1 MLVSLVTVP
10 FVIGRLGL
18 LGYGSWEV
26 LLSVST
32 ITTIFQNA
40 IGGTLLWRVSSA
52 YGAGDKSEIRRLP
65 GLGVAITLIMFAV
78 TLTLVLA
85 GRHFLVQFFHIPPE
99 LRLSAEV
106 ILPCIVGITV
116 LGGINESLAAV
127 LRGSQEAGYTSVI
140 QTLAG
145 FMNAGVLLTGLARG
159 AGLWSLLAGYSVAAV
174 TTGIGYY
181 LRASYLYGWFDIRPK
196 LPTRQDVL
204 AMRRYL
210 GCLSIGSFSSLL
222 RGETDKLVLAGF
234 ASPAWV
240 GIYAIA
246 AKMASVVMESSNF
259 FYNPTIAAS
268 GAMNGHG
275 DWEGIKRLYVTMGA
289 VFPVAAGLVSVLVL
303 SLYDRLTV
311 FWLGRSVPGIAPI
324 LFLVVAGN
332 AIAVIL
338 TGSGTSICKGVGKL
352 EIETIYVVTGLIL
365 NIILTITLVLAVG
378 AIGTVI
384 ASTVSW
390 SIGAVL
396 FVLLLH
402 RRFDLPLK
410 GTYRSVGALLYVG
423 AVVAVARALMPAYT
437 ANSDRLTALLSAVRF
452 GAAVACVFLLPF
464 VLLNATALTNR
475 TRRLILSAAQIE
487 GQG

>member
-1 MLVSLVTVP
+1 MTTTAPDFKLSPHSARPTGSRALRAGLFKNSALMMACRIAAMLVSLVTVP

-222 RGETDKLVLAGF
+222 RGETDKLVLAGLL
-234 ASPAWV
+234 P
-240 GIYAIA
+240 GLGGDLRHRG
-246 AKMASVVMESSNF
+246 K
-259 FYNPTIAAS
+259 
-268 GAMNGHG
+268 NG
-275 DWEGIKRLYVTMGA
+275 
-289 VFPVAAGLVSVLVL
+289 
-303 SLYDRLTV
+303 
-311 FWLGRSVPGIAPI
+311 LGRHGIQQ
-324 LFLVVAGN
+324 LFLQPDH
-332 AIAVIL
+332 
-338 TGSGTSICKGVGKL
+338 CR
-352 EIETIYVVTGLIL
+352 E
-365 NIILTITLVLAVG
+365 
-378 AIGTVI
+378 
-384 ASTVSW
+384 
-390 SIGAVL
+390 
-396 FVLLLH
+396 
-402 RRFDLPLK
+402 RRDE
-410 GTYRSVGALLYVG
+410 RS
-423 AVVAVARALMPAYT
+423 
-437 ANSDRLTALLSAVRF
+437 
-452 GAAVACVFLLPF
+452 
-464 VLLNATALTNR
+464 
-475 TRRLILSAAQIE
+475 RRLGGHKKALRHDGGSLSRS
-487 GQG
+487 GWTR